1 MADIVQLK
9 ENGTVKYM
17 KTHADAI
24 DGIEGKLV
32 TKDFYQNDTKAQRQ
46 KWGEGLNWIAHIGNN
61 TEYPENSIPAFK
73 TVRRHWGIET
83 DIQVTSDGQW
93 VVMHD
98 DTVDRTTNGT
108 GKVSSMT
115 LAQFRNLRIDTGEN
129 LSRLSD
135 AEKTPPTFEEYLKI
149 CKELNKVPVIEIKS
163 GTYSKANFDLL
174 KDTLDLYGYGE
185 ANCVI
190 GSFDANILNTI
201 RTYYPNIELHYFVD
215 AINESVI
222 TQIKKLGVPA
232 AVSCSYSNSSLS
244 TANVK
249 ALHMAGF
256 KVGTWTVPENSFEGM
271 KKLGV
276 EYITTNSLSGNQRYA
291 VLSYQN
297 GFQSNQGIPNATY
310 VEELVGG
317 GIHINFNVEK
327 GTNNK
332 NDVIATLPEWAIPMK
347 SQYNPCTIRVSA
359 ANGDVKVGS
368 FDIRG
373 RIVATGATAGTLAVG
388 LNWKDRTSWA
398 AGSVVYSI

>member
-1 MADIVQLK
+1 MADIFQLI
-9 ENGTVKYM
+9 ENDKPVYM
-17 KTHADAI
+17 KSHVDGI
-24 DGIEGKLV
+24 DGIEEKLV

-46 KWGEGLNWIAHIGNN
+46 KWGEGLNWIAHRGNN

-135 AEKTPPTFEEYLKI
+135 EEKTPPTFEEYLKI

-190 GSFDANILNTI
+190 GSFDANIL
-201 RTYYPNIELHYFVD
+201 
-215 AINESVI
+215 
-222 TQIKKLGVPA
+222 
-232 AVSCSYSNSSLS
+232 
-244 TANVK
+244 
-249 ALHMAGF
+249 
-256 KVGTWTVPENSFEGM
+256 
-271 KKLGV
+271 
-276 EYITTNSLSGNQRYA
+276 
-291 VLSYQN
+291 
-297 GFQSNQGIPNATY
+297 
-310 VEELVGG
+310 
-317 GIHINFNVEK
+317 
-327 GTNNK
+327 
-332 NDVIATLPEWAIPMK
+332 
-347 SQYNPCTIRVSA
+347 
-359 ANGDVKVGS
+359 
-368 FDIRG
+368 
-373 RIVATGATAGTLAVG
+373 
-388 LNWKDRTSWA
+388 
-398 AGSVVYSI
+398 

>member
-1 MADIVQLK
+1 M
-9 ENGTVKYM
+9 
-17 KTHADAI
+17 
-24 DGIEGKLV
+24 
-32 TKDFYQNDTKAQRQ
+32 
-46 KWGEGLNWIAHIGNN
+46 
-61 TEYPENSIPAFK
+61 
-73 TVRRHWGIET
+73 
-83 DIQVTSDGQW
+83 
-93 VVMHD
+93 
-98 DTVDRTTNGT
+98 
-108 GKVSSMT
+108 
-115 LAQFRNLRIDTGEN
+115 
-129 LSRLSD
+129 
-135 AEKTPPTFEEYLKI
+135 
-149 CKELNKVPVIEIKS
+149 
-163 GTYSKANFDLL
+163 L

-297 GFQSNQGIPNATY
+297 GFQSNQGIPN
-310 VEELVGG
+310 
-317 GIHINFNVEK
+317 
-327 GTNNK
+327 
-332 NDVIATLPEWAIPMK
+332 DVIATLPEWAIPMK

-373 RIVATGATAGTLAVG
+373 RIVATGATAGSLAVG

>member
-1 MADIVQLK
+1 
-9 ENGTVKYM
+9 
-17 KTHADAI
+17 
-24 DGIEGKLV
+24 
-32 TKDFYQNDTKAQRQ
+32 
-46 KWGEGLNWIAHIGNN
+46 
-61 TEYPENSIPAFK
+61 
-73 TVRRHWGIET
+73 
-83 DIQVTSDGQW
+83 
-93 VVMHD
+93 
-98 DTVDRTTNGT
+98 
-108 GKVSSMT
+108 
-115 LAQFRNLRIDTGEN
+115 
-129 LSRLSD
+129 
-135 AEKTPPTFEEYLKI
+135 
-149 CKELNKVPVIEIKS
+149 
-163 GTYSKANFDLL
+163 
-174 KDTLDLYGYGE
+174 YGYGE

-222 TQIKKLGVPA
+222 TQIKKIGVPA

-327 GTNNK
+327 GTNNQ